1 MNRVNTRK
9 WSTPIV
15 IGSGIFVTISGVLM
29 FFGVHNPIQLAHE
42 WVGMAFAVGIGLHI
56 LNHWPAFKSYFN
68 QKRPL
73 NIIGVVGIASF
84 LLIGSSMT
92 GTGGSPVEGM
102 IQSYV
107 SSPLTE
113 VAPLLDQQTEGVMAK
128 IKSAGFSVDDPNM
141 SIKQIAAANNAH
153 PKALMSALFN

>member
-1 MNRVNTRK
+1 MNRVYTRK

-15 IGSGIFVTISGVLM
+15 IGSGIIVAISGVLM

-42 WVGMAFAVGIGLHI
+42 WVGIAFAAGIVLHI
-56 LNHWPAFKSYFN
+56 LNHWPAFKNYFSHR
-68 QKRPL
+68 QAL
-73 NIIGVVGIASF
+73 NILGSVGIVSF

-92 GTGGSPVEGM
+92 DTGGSPVESM

-113 VAPLLDQQTEGVMAK
+113 VAPLLDQQAEGVVAK
-128 IKSAGFSVDDPNM
+128 IESAGFIVGDASM
-141 SIKQIAAANNAH
+141 SIKQIAAANNTH

>member
-1 MNRVNTRK
+1 MNRVYTRK

-15 IGSGIFVTISGVLM
+15 IGSGIFVAISGVLM
-29 FFGVHNPIQLAHE
+29 FFGIHNPIQLAHE

-56 LNHWPAFKSYFN
+56 LNHWPAFKNYFS
-68 QKRPL
+68 QKQAL
-73 NIIGVVGIASF
+73 NILGTVGIATF

-113 VAPLLDQQTEGVMAK
+113 VAPLLDQNTEGVMAK
-128 IKSAGFSVDDPNM
+128 IESAGFNVEDANM
-141 SIKQIAAANNAH
+141 SIKQIADANNAH
-153 PKALMSALFN
+153 PKVLMSALFN

>member
-15 IGSGIFVTISGVLM
+15 IGSGIFVAISGVLM
-29 FFGVHNPIQLAHE
+29 FFGIHNPIELAHE
-42 WVGMAFAVGIGLHI
+42 WLGLAFAVGISLHI
-56 LNHWPAFKSYFN
+56 LNHWRAFKSYFN
-68 QKRPL
+68 QKQAL
-73 NIIGVVGIASF
+73 NILGGVGLATFV
-84 LLIGSSMT
+84 LIGSSMT

-113 VAPLLDQQTEGVMAK
+113 VAPLLDQKTEKVMAK
-128 IKSAGFSVDDPNM
+128 IESAGFNVEDANM
-141 SIKQIAAANNAH
+141 SIKQIADANNTH